1 VSSNLTGP
9 TIFFSYI
16 ITSIQ
21 QAIMKK
27 TFTVG
32 WLGTGVMGEPM
43 AGHLLDAGHSLIVHT
58 RTRSKADSLIAQG
71 AEWANSPSE
80 AAERSDFVFTMLGYP
95 QDVERIYCAEDGV
108 FAGCR
113 TNSVLIDMT
122 TSNPDLAKRIAG
134 KALERH
140 AQALDAPVSGG
151 DIGAKNGTLAIMCG
165 GEKETFDRVL
175 PLFRSIGDKIE
186 LFGSS
191 GSGQRVKMANQILIA
206 STMVGTVEALL
217 YAERA
222 KLDPSRVI
230 GLIGQGAA
238 GCWSINQLG
247 PRMVESDWE
256 PGFFVKHF
264 VKDMGI
270 ALDDS
275 KRMGLNL
282 RGLAL
287 ASEFYERVE
296 KEGFADKGT
305 QILLKVLRKM
315 NES

>member
-1 VSSNLTGP
+1 MN
-9 TIFFSYI
+9 
-16 ITSIQ
+16 
-21 QAIMKK
+21 K

-32 WLGTGVMGEPM
+32 WLGTGVMGVPM
-43 AGHLLDAGHSLIVHT
+43 AGHLLKAGHSLLVHT
-58 RTRSKADSLIAQG
+58 RTRSKADPLIAQG

-95 QDVERIYCAEDGV
+95 QDVERIYCAEDGIL
-108 FAGCR
+108 AGCR
-113 TNSVLIDMT
+113 ANSVLIDMT

-134 KALERH
+134 KALGRD

-151 DIGAKNGTLAIMCG
+151 DVGAKSGKLAIMCG
-165 GEKETFDRVL
+165 GKKETFDRVL
-175 PLFRSIGDKIE
+175 PLLRAMGDKIE

-206 STMVGTVEALL
+206 STMVGTVESLL

-270 ALDDS
+270 ALEDS

-282 RGLAL
+282 KGLAL
-287 ASEFYERVE
+287 ASELYERVE
-296 KEGFADKGT
+296 KEGFAEKGT
-305 QILLKVLRKM
+305 QVLLEVLRKM

>member
-1 VSSNLTGP
+1 
-9 TIFFSYI
+9 
-16 ITSIQ
+16 
-21 QAIMKK
+21 
-27 TFTVG
+27 
-32 WLGTGVMGEPM
+32 M
-43 AGHLLDAGHSLIVHT
+43 AV
-58 RTRSKADSLIAQG
+58 
-71 AEWANSPSE
+71 
-80 AAERSDFVFTMLGYP
+80 ERSCHL
-95 QDVERIYCAEDGV
+95 
-108 FAGCR
+108 
-113 TNSVLIDMT
+113 
-122 TSNPDLAKRIAG
+122 
-134 KALERH
+134 
-140 AQALDAPVSGG
+140 LDAPVSGG
-151 DIGAKNGTLAIMCG
+151 DVGAKNGTLAIMCG
-165 GEKETFDRVL
+165 GEKETFERAL
-175 PLFRSIGDKIE
+175 PFLSAMGDKIE

-270 ALDDS
+270 ALEDS
-275 KRMGLNL
+275 KQMGLEL
-282 RGLAL
+282 KGLAL

-296 KEGFADKGT
+296 KEGFSEKGT
-305 QILLKVLRKM
+305 QVLLKVLRKM

>member
-1 VSSNLTGP
+1 MN
-9 TIFFSYI
+9 
-16 ITSIQ
+16 
-21 QAIMKK
+21 K

-32 WLGTGVMGEPM
+32 WLGTGVMGLSM
-43 AGHLLDAGHSLIVHT
+43 ANHLLNEGLSLTLYT
-58 RTRSKADSLIAQG
+58 RTRSKADPLLAKG
-71 AEWANSPSE
+71 AHWADSPSE
-80 AAERSDFVFTMLGYP
+80 LAQSSDFVFSMLGYP
-95 QDVERIYCAEDGV
+95 HDVEEIYCGENGV
-108 FAGCR
+108 LAGCR
-113 TNSVLIDMT
+113 PDSVLVDMT
-122 TSNPDLAKRIAG
+122 TSSPSLAVRISEMAV
-134 KALERH
+134 ERSCH
-140 AQALDAPVSGG
+140 LLDAPVSGG
-151 DIGAKNGTLAIMCG
+151 DVGAKNGTLAIMCG
-165 GEKETFDRVL
+165 GEKETFERAL
-175 PLFRSIGDKIE
+175 PFLSAMGDKIE

-206 STMVGTVEALL
+206 STMVGTVESLL

-270 ALDDS
+270 ALEDS
-275 KRMGLNL
+275 KQMGLEL
-282 RGLAL
+282 KGLAL

-296 KEGFADKGT
+296 KEGFSEKGT
-305 QILLKVLRKM
+305 QVLLKVLRKM

>member
-1 VSSNLTGP
+1 MN
-9 TIFFSYI
+9 
-16 ITSIQ
+16 
-21 QAIMKK
+21 K

-32 WLGTGVMGEPM
+32 WLGTGVMGLSM
-43 AGHLLDAGHSLIVHT
+43 ANHLLREGLSLTLHT
-58 RTRSKADSLIAQG
+58 RTRSKAEPLLAKG
-71 AEWANSPSE
+71 AHWADSPSE
-80 AAERSDFVFTMLGYP
+80 LAQRSDFVFSMLGYP
-95 QDVERIYCAEDGV
+95 HDVEEIYCGENGV
-108 FAGCR
+108 LAGCR
-113 TNSVLIDMT
+113 PDSVLVDMT
-122 TSNPDLAKRIAG
+122 TSSPSLAVRISEMAV
-134 KALERH
+134 ERSCH
-140 AQALDAPVSGG
+140 LLDAPVSGG

-165 GEKETFDRVL
+165 GEKETFERAL
-175 PLFRSIGDKIE
+175 PFLRAMGDKIE

-206 STMVGTVEALL
+206 STMVGTVESLL

-270 ALDDS
+270 ALEDS
-275 KRMGLNL
+275 KQMGLEL
-282 RGLAL
+282 KGLAL

-296 KEGFADKGT
+296 KEGFSEKGT
-305 QILLKVLRKM
+305 QVLLKVLRKM

>member
-1 VSSNLTGP
+1 
-9 TIFFSYI
+9 
-16 ITSIQ
+16 
-21 QAIMKK
+21 MKK

>member
-1 VSSNLTGP
+1 MN
-9 TIFFSYI
+9 
-16 ITSIQ
+16 
-21 QAIMKK
+21 K

-32 WLGTGVMGEPM
+32 WLGTGVMGLSM
-43 AGHLLDAGHSLIVHT
+43 ANHLLNEGLSLTLFT
-58 RTRSKADSLIAQG
+58 RTRSKAEPLLAKG
-71 AEWANSPSE
+71 AHWADSPSE
-80 AAERSDFVFTMLGYP
+80 LAQRSDFVFSMLGYP
-95 QDVERIYCAEDGV
+95 HDVEEIYCGENGV
-108 FAGCR
+108 LAGCR
-113 TNSVLIDMT
+113 PHSVLVDMT
-122 TSNPDLAKRIAG
+122 TSSPSLAVRISEMAVG
-134 KALERH
+134 RSCHL
-140 AQALDAPVSGG
+140 LDAPVSGG

-165 GEKETFDRVL
+165 GEKETFERALPFLRVM
-175 PLFRSIGDKIE
+175 GDKIE

-270 ALDDS
+270 ALEDS
-275 KRMGLNL
+275 KQMGLEL
-282 RGLAL
+282 KGLAL

-296 KEGFADKGT
+296 KEGFSEKGT